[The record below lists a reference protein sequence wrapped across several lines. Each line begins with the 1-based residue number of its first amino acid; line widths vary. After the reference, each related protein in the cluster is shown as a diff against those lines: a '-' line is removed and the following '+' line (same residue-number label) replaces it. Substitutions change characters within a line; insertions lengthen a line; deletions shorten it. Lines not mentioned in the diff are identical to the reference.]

1 MSLSTVQNFAR
12 VLALGYMGTGIASLA
27 FSAPLVTN
35 GDCIANNV
43 GNGNEEVAPV
53 STTRKNAPT
62 HPTVFYLGQMFLL
75 FWMCLAVES
84 PPRAVVLTLVFS
96 HRGTHPAVSF

>member
-1 MSLSTVQNFAR
+1 MSLSNVQNFAR

-35 GDCIANNV
+35 GDCIAKNV
-43 GNGNEEVAPV
+43 GNGKEEVAPV

-62 HPTVFYLGQMFLL
+62 HPTVFH
-75 FWMCLAVES
+75 LANVL
-84 PPRAVVLTLVFS
+84 VVLDVF
-96 HRGTHPAVSF
+96 GG